1 MLFNFNLL
9 SALPKRHPA
18 IHQETRCRALDK
30 CVNGTRCSSH
40 LGILSSACLSGSRVP
55 SCLQQK
61 TVNSCPTVCYP
72 SRLGTWS
79 RLGDSSHLSS
89 RTGSAMFSSLCTAS
103 SRTGAHSKTIVL
115 RMYFERQVTFR
126 SPRSACWWRKSMSKA
141 SSISL
146 LRRVWRGKSKD
157 NRICQASPRVRS
169 AQSGAFPSAQPPTNT
184 SLCLFRIR
192 KLQQTCSAE
201 YYRS

>member
-1 MLFNFNLL
+1 ML
-9 SALPKRHPA
+9 
-18 IHQETRCRALDK
+18 
-30 CVNGTRCSSH
+30 CVNGMGCSSH
-40 LGILSSACLSGSRVP
+40 LGILSTACLSGSRVR

-61 TVNSCPTVCYP
+61 TVNGCPTVCYP

-103 SRTGAHSKTIVL
+103 SRTGAHSKTIVF
-115 RMYFERQVTFR
+115 RMYLERQVTFR

-157 NRICQASPRVRS
+157 NRICQASQKSTFCSVWRFPQRS
-169 AQSGAFPSAQPPTNT
+169 TPYKHQPV
-184 SLCLFRIR
+184 SL
-192 KLQQTCSAE
+192 
-201 YYRS
+201 